1 MGAFCELYTRLYTV
15 RWAWFGVC
23 AVDLIVALP
32 RSIVRL
38 MSQNV
43 NSIQYPR
50 LAFSRGHE
58 RMSDRAIFVFG
69 TSASG
74 IVQSSM

>member
-23 AVDLIVALP
+23 AVDLIVVLP